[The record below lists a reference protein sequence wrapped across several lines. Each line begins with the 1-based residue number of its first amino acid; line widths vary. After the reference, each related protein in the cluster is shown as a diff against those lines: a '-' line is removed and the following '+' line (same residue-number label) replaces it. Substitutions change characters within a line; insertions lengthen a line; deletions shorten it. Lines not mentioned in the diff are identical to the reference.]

1 MNSRSAVKLLLG
13 LVLGL
18 PVLMAVL
25 GWVGGLLTAME
36 DAAAATVLGHL
47 STGISVLWIITV
59 VGLVIALAV
68 DALAIDAL
76 ADDSLDESQI
86 DR

>member
-1 MNSRSAVKLLLG
+1 MNARSARKVLLV

-18 PVLMAVL
+18 PVIVVLL

-36 DAAAATVLGHL
+36 DISAANILGHL
-47 STGISVLWIITV
+47 STAFRVLWLLTV

-68 DALAIDAL
+68 D
-76 ADDSLDESQI
+76 SLDEPGEE
-86 DR
+86 